1 MLTDQAWRLCC
12 SVVLASENVGL
23 HKIVINQKLRHAILL
38 LSRRV
43 LSSNKQNKKTTRC
56 WILYFNYKKTSDVVW
71 PNLKYCA
78 KNLEH
83 NILRFLAL
91 YFDRRN
97 GKWVHRF
104 IATCKHAWHGNACNL
119 HKWPTLFYGT
129 LSVSYCVVTS
139 WCLISQLME
148 MNKKLGLFFYT

>member
-43 LSSNKQNKKTTRC
+43 LSSKKLQDAGFC
-56 WILYFNYKKTSDVVW
+56 ILITKKTSDVVW